1 MKAAQVDHNN
11 ITSPSE
17 FLTTKIRSEDKFS
30 IESGQV
36 ISNYNYL
43 LSIDNIDAGSKSK
56 FMTTMPLMVDRKKIA
71 NLCDKITHYLWCDV
85 MWPWWPSMCGCDKH
99 NTARSQLLPSSQ
111 RDLDHARDHKPINC
125 TRMEN
130 TRLCGRSNLSRSPY
144 LLKMNAYLVWRIGPP
159 NMGIHYNRIFQIY
172 LSPSARFVIN

>member
-71 NLCDKITHYLWCDV
+71 NLCDKITHYL
-85 MWPWWPSMCGCDKH
+85 
-99 NTARSQLLPSSQ
+99 
-111 RDLDHARDHKPINC
+111 
-125 TRMEN
+125 
-130 TRLCGRSNLSRSPY
+130 
-144 LLKMNAYLVWRIGPP
+144 
-159 NMGIHYNRIFQIY
+159 
-172 LSPSARFVIN
+172 